1 MTQKYSNKSELRSEL
16 FSVENKSFSRL
27 EYLVDHGTQTLL
39 ITDSDLI
46 HAELSIQASKSRD
59 GEGFAP

>member
-39 ITDSDLI
+39 ITDLI

>member
-27 EYLVDHGTQTLL
+27 EYLVGHGTQTLL
-39 ITDSDLI
+39 ITDLI